1 MLSTK
6 IGKIELTKTLQT
18 FEFGKNI
25 RINQNGITPIFNHK

>member
-6 IGKIELTKTLQT
+6 IGKIELTKTLQI

-25 RINQNGITPIFNHK
+25 KMNHNGITLIFNHK

>member
-6 IGKIELTKTLQT
+6 IGKIELTKKLQT

-25 RINQNGITPIFNHK
+25 KINQNGIIPIFNHK